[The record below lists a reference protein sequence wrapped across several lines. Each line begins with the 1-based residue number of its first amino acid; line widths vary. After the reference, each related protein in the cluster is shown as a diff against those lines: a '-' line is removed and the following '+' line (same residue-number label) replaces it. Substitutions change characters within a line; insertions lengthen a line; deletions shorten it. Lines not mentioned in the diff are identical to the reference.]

1 MKTYL
6 KENYPTVKQ
15 RAQNTLDDFDTTKV
29 IYVSIWIVLP
39 IVIGITWWKVLI
51 GFFIM
56 HYTAGLIL
64 SIVFQLAHVVE
75 ETENLLQTN

>member
-1 MKTYL
+1 L
-6 KENYPTVKQ
+6 II
-15 RAQNTLDDFDTTKV
+15 TKV

-75 ETENLLQTN
+75 ETENPTPNELGEMGNTWAIHQLFTTTNFAQK